1 MRPRIELVTPHAL
14 VRADKQI
21 DALAARAW
29 LEQLVPAVRA
39 ELVGTATR
47 PLELWY
53 VRTLRRSPRELS
65 PAHVAGFTRF
75 VEDGSI
81 QIHLR
86 VDEDPRWALA
96 HELVHAQTGPSW
108 DPLPGVVNE
117 GLADVVAERVCPDLS
132 PLARATRVLNA
143 SRYFG
148 GLHLTVRYQ
157 LPESGET
164 QQGRVH
170 LRTSPEGEVPDP
182 ALPFELDRW
191 ELNRE
196 LAYLPETY
204 YGLGYLAAMR
214 VVERG
219 GIAGLHAL
227 CAHAQSRG
235 EPVVPA
241 ARLFDLGELNSIDDW
256 ERGLESLLG
265 AAELRVLHTLDPELL
280 PSVMALSLRDAYGEL
295 PASEFLERARPRVVG
310 VHGEELSLAELP
322 QGVERFERAWSK

>member
-1 MRPRIELVTPHAL
+1 MR
-14 VRADKQI
+14 
-21 DALAARAW
+21 
-29 LEQLVPAVRA
+29 
-39 ELVGTATR
+39 
-47 PLELWY
+47 
-53 VRTLRRSPRELS
+53 
-65 PAHVAGFTRF
+65 RF

-117 GLADVVAERVCPDLS
+117 GLADVVAERVCPDLA

-164 QQGRVH
+164 QEGRVH
-170 LRTSPEGEVPDP
+170 LRTEPEGEVPDP

-204 YGLGYLAAMR
+204 YGLGYLAALR
-214 VVERG
+214 VIERG

-235 EPVVPA
+235 ESVVPA

-256 ERGLESLLG
+256 ERSLEGLLG
-265 AAELRVLHTLDPELL
+265 VEELRVLHTLDPEFL
-280 PSVMALSLRDAYGEL
+280 PSVMALSLRGAYGEL
-295 PASEFLERARPRVVG
+295 PASEFLELANPRIIG
-310 VHGEELSLAELP
+310 VHGEEISLVELP
-322 QGVERFERAWSK
+322 LGVERFERIWSQ